1 MNRKVHVVLG
11 ALFLVKLSLLAGC
24 ADECKQLADLAC
36 EKAGE
41 ASDECKKIR
50 TRAET
55 ASADDNRICGKALAV
70 ANTFIA
76 K

>member
-1 MNRKVHVVLG
+1 MNRKVLP
-11 ALFLVKLSLLAGC
+11 LLAPLFVLLLTLLSGC

-41 ASDECKKIR
+41 GSEDCKKIR
-50 TRAET
+50 VRAEA
-55 ASADDNRICGKALAV
+55 ASAEDNRVCGKALAV